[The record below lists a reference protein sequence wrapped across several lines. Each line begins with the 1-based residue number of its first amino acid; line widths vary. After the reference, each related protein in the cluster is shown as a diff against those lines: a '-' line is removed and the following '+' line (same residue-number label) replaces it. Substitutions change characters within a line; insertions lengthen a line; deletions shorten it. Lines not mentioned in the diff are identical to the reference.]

1 MAVMWCIEYFKHLDK
16 NPNALPILAAW
27 LKAGLKAIDEGI
39 DGSEDLFATGDP
51 GGPLNAA
58 TPLLAEHATVAYA
71 TLAQFGSK
79 TDAEMRVLYTNIM
92 KPQNQPAP
100 GSGMDADGAW
110 PKTIADESG
119 AAYLARVLAMQPP
132 QA

>member
-1 MAVMWCIEYFKHLDK
+1 MRDPHGHAGGPRSLSPGALDER
-16 NPNALPILAAW
+16 AADHGQP
-27 LKAGLKAIDEGI
+27 AAD
-39 DGSEDLFATGDP
+39 GDP